1 MPQLLEPKDV
11 VEFRELLLA
20 NTIQIDTMYQLLI
33 QKGYFT
39 EAEFLEKMKRVRA
52 DYQKSGSYRH

>member
-1 MPQLLEPKDV
+1 MVQLLDSEDV
-11 VEFRELLLA
+11 VEFKELLLA

-39 EAEFLEKMKRVRA
+39 ETEFLEKMKQVKA
-52 DYQKSGSYRH
+52 DYQKSGHA